1 MPKAGTTLAL
11 KYLAASAE
19 PEQGG
24 LLSHQLG
31 LARESAERIYARRP
45 CGVLH
50 RGIVSGKGSFM
61 VYTLHGAHTSVVGCD
76 PMVGGWVLLGIFI
89 DDLEQ

>member
-45 CGVLH
+45 RVVLH
-50 RGIVSGKGSFM
+50 RGIVSGKGSL
-61 VYTLHGAHTSVVGCD
+61 VYRLHGAHTSVVGCD